1 MSSYLVLARK
11 YRPRTFE
18 EVVGQ
23 DATTRILRGALEGG
37 RIGHA
42 YLLAGPRGTGKT
54 TLARIMARCL
64 NCEQGPTPTPC
75 GTCERCR
82 ENDAGRETDLIEID
96 GASNRGIE
104 DVRLL
109 RDEVAYAPM
118 RARYK
123 VYIVD
128 EVHMLTTPA
137 FNALLKTLE
146 EPPRHVVFLFAT
158 TELHKVPDTVVSRC
172 QVLRLS
178 PLSEETIAGQLAQ
191 VFGREGVEVGP
202 GVTTEL
208 ARMARGGM
216 RDALSIADK
225 LLALA
230 GSRPTFEDLA
240 RLSGETGAR
249 AAERLLDCVE
259 SGDRAELFALLARTR
274 GDEAELLSECLA
286 LLRASAIA
294 VHCGEEAPFLTGST
308 EERAGA
314 AERGRRLGPERLE
327 AWMQQC
333 LRARER
339 MRLLPGQESL
349 VLELALL
356 DLARP
361 ESTLPL
367 DELLQ
372 RLEALERRLGGEGT
386 ASAGAGV
393 SAAEKPATRA
403 TNETPT
409 RPVSVAPAAPQEAR
423 AQAARPSERPR
434 ESNRERGR
442 NDPGLVALWAP
453 FLSELARNH
462 GALSTIL
469 DRRAGPGALAPEGT
483 GVIALEL
490 TGLDATELK
499 LVQDRRNQAAAS
511 RALSRVAGRAVEVR
525 FHGAGVAG
533 ADAPPNRPE
542 GRPEGASPSSRPAK
556 DPLAEQAAGL
566 FGGVIEEV
574 P

>member
-11 YRPRTFE
+11 YRPRSFD

-23 DATTRILRGALEGG
+23 EATTLLLRGALEGG

-42 YLLAGPRGTGKT
+42 YLFAGPRGTGKT
-54 TLARIMARCL
+54 TLARIVARCL
-64 NCEQGPTPTPC
+64 NCERGPTPTPC

-82 ENDAGRETDLIEID
+82 ESDAGREGDLIEID

-118 RARYK
+118 RARHK

-172 QVLRLS
+172 QVLRLA
-178 PLSEETIAGQLAQ
+178 PLSEQVIAAQLER
-191 VFGREGVEVGP
+191 VFEKEGVEAGP
-202 GVTTEL
+202 GVTAEL

-230 GSRPTFEDLA
+230 GGRPTLEDLA
-240 RLSGETGAR
+240 RLSGETGTR
-249 AAERLLDCVE
+249 AAERLLSLVE
-259 SGDRAELFALLARTR
+259 AGQRGELLAHLARVR
-274 GDEAELLSECLA
+274 GDEAELLNECLA
-286 LLRASAIA
+286 LLRASAVA
-294 VHCGEEAPFLTGST
+294 LHCGAEAPFLAGSA
-308 EERAGA
+308 EERAAA
-314 AERGRRLGPERLE
+314 AERGRRLGPERLQ
-327 AWMQQC
+327 AWLEEC

-361 ESTLPL
+361 ETTLPL
-367 DELLQ
+367 EELVR
-372 RLEALERRLGGEGT
+372 RLEALERRLGTLPGD
-386 ASAGAGV
+386 ASLAPLLRAEPP
-393 SAAEKPATRA
+393 AARM
-403 TNETPT
+403 PT
-409 RPVSVAPAAPQEAR
+409 APAPASPPALAPLSAQSPRSEPRPSPSAR
-423 AQAARPSERPR
+423 AVG
-434 ESNRERGR
+434 GR
-442 NDPGLVALWAP
+442 NDPGLASLWAP
-453 FLSELARNH
+453 FLSELARTHN
-462 GALSTIL
+462 ALSIVL
-469 DRRAGPGALAPEGT
+469 EQHASPAALRVEGT
-483 GVIALEL
+483 GVVAIELPALDG
-490 TGLDATELK
+490 TAHK
-499 LVQDRRNQAAAS
+499 LIQDRRNQGAVS
-511 RALSRVAGRAVEVR
+511 RALSRVAGRTIEVR
-525 FHGAGVAG
+525 LHGPGVAG
-533 ADAPPNRPE
+533 AEPPPAGAPDVAAGPAR
-542 GRPEGASPSSRPAK
+542 AAK
-556 DPLAEQAAGL
+556 DPLTERAAGL
-566 FGGVIEEV
+566 FGGIIEEV
-574 P
+574 S

>member
-208 ARMARGGM
+208 ARMARGSPG
-216 RDALSIADK
+216 
-225 LLALA
+225 
-230 GSRPTFEDLA
+230 RP
-240 RLSGETGAR
+240 AR
-249 AAERLLDCVE
+249 APRSACSTASSPATAPSSSR
-259 SGDRAELFALLARTR
+259 SSPARGGTR
-274 GDEAELLSECLA
+274 PSSS
-286 LLRASAIA
+286 RSAWRSCA
-294 VHCGEEAPFLTGST
+294 
-308 EERAGA
+308 
-314 AERGRRLGPERLE
+314 
-327 AWMQQC
+327 
-333 LRARER
+333 RARS
-339 MRLLPGQESL
+339 P
-349 VLELALL
+349 
-356 DLARP
+356 
-361 ESTLPL
+361 ST
-367 DELLQ
+367 
-372 RLEALERRLGGEGT
+372 
-386 ASAGAGV
+386 
-393 SAAEKPATRA
+393 
-403 TNETPT
+403 
-409 RPVSVAPAAPQEAR
+409 
-423 AQAARPSERPR
+423 AARK
-434 ESNRERGR
+434 
-442 NDPGLVALWAP
+442 
-453 FLSELARNH
+453 
-462 GALSTIL
+462 
-469 DRRAGPGALAPEGT
+469 RR
-483 GVIALEL
+483 
-490 TGLDATELK
+490 
-499 LVQDRRNQAAAS
+499 S
-511 RALSRVAGRAVEVR
+511 
-525 FHGAGVAG
+525 
-533 ADAPPNRPE
+533 
-542 GRPEGASPSSRPAK
+542 
-556 DPLAEQAAGL
+556 
-566 FGGVIEEV
+566 
-574 P
+574 